1 MTDIDRTM
9 NLDVSESRRAG
20 SKRPFLVIL
29 HGQTTGLT
37 LRLDNEQTIIGR
49 GAQANIVL
57 RDDVASREHAVI
69 KRRVAQ
75 DGSAEYYVNDLAS
88 TNGTF
93 LNDVRIASQQPLQ
106 QGDRI
111 KIGNH
116 VLKFVLLSDSEA
128 ESLATSDAP
137 PSGERAAV
145 PETGRPALY
154 FESFHLP
161 QDVDLLYSGEE
172 VVPLEPRAVQVLR
185 YLVLHHDRV
194 VSKEELL
201 EAVWPDVFTT
211 DGVLKRAVSQVRR
224 ALGDDADESR
234 FIETYHRRGY
244 RFIAR
249 VRPRG

>member
-9 NLDVSESRRAG
+9 NLDVSESRRVG

-37 LRLDNEQTIIGR
+37 VRLDGEQTIIGR
-49 GAQANIVL
+49 GMQANIVL

-69 KRRVAQ
+69 KRRIAK
-75 DGSAEYYVNDLAS
+75 DGSAEYYINDLAS

-93 LNDVRIASQQPLQ
+93 LNDARIASQQLLQ
-106 QGDRI
+106 QGDKI

-116 VLKFVLLSDSEA
+116 LLKFVLLSDSEA
-128 ESLATSDAP
+128 ESLETPDASS
-137 PSGERAAV
+137 SGERKYA
-145 PETGRPALY
+145 PETTKPALY

-161 QDVDLLYSGEE
+161 QNIDLLYNGEE

-185 YLVLHHDRV
+185 YLAQNHERV
-194 VSKEELL
+194 ITKEELL

-224 ALGDDADESR
+224 ALGDDADEAR

-249 VRPRG
+249 VRPRD